1 MAVGGREGNKRE
13 RTRHIG
19 GEGKREGGR
28 VRQPQ
33 GGKAS
38 IGKGAGRHG
47 AVEAALLPPRLLLP
61 RLPAGELHDLEMGLG
76 EVGNLEYR

>member
-1 MAVGGREGNKRE
+1 MRSRRREGRKGAWSAAGVSRRGWPLEEEGEQERE
-13 RTRHIG
+13 RTRHI

-38 IGKGAGRHG
+38 IGKGGR
-47 AVEAALLPPRLLLP
+47 
-61 RLPAGELHDLEMGLG
+61 PAGM
-76 EVGNLEYR
+76 VR

>member
-1 MAVGGREGNKRE
+1 MEEEGEQERE

-38 IGKGAGRHG
+38 IGKGGR
-47 AVEAALLPPRLLLP
+47 
-61 RLPAGELHDLEMGLG
+61 PAGM
-76 EVGNLEYR
+76 VR